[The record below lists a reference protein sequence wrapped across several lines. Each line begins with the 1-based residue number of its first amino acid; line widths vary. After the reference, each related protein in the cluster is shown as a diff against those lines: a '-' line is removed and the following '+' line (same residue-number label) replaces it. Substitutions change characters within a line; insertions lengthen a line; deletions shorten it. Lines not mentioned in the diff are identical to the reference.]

1 MRGNAKVIQEFE
13 SLYRAA
19 GWNVIKVI
27 WGSGWDALLEKDRS
41 GLLRQRMMECVDG
54 EYQNYKSQ
62 NGAYV
67 REHFFGKYP
76 ALLELVA
83 DLSDDEI
90 WKLSRGGHDPDKV
103 YNAYAAAMRH
113 SGQPTVI
120 LAKTVKG
127 FGMGEAGEG
136 QNINHQL
143 KKMDLTR
150 SRPSATASAWKSRTR
165 NWPRKSLPQAAGRQR
180 RGPLLRRSPAAT
192 RRPCTGPAFGLP
204 EPADSATGELRRAVE
219 RHR

>member
-1 MRGNAKVIQEFE
+1 
-13 SLYRAA
+13 
-19 GWNVIKVI
+19 
-27 WGSGWDALLEKDRS
+27 
-41 GLLRQRMMECVDG
+41 

-67 REHFFGKYP
+67 REYFFGKYP

-83 DLSDDEI
+83 DMTDDDI

-127 FGMGEAGEG
+127 FGMGGAGEG

-143 KKMDLTR
+143 KKMDLDAVKAFR
-150 SRPSATASAWKSRTR
+150 DR
-165 NWPRKSLPQAAGRQR
+165 
-180 RGPLLRRSPAAT
+180 
-192 RRPCTGPAFGLP
+192 FGLEVSDEQLAEEIP
-204 EPADSATGELRRAVE
+204 YLKPAVDSAEALYFAARRQQLGGHVPA
-219 RHR
+219 